1 MRSCKMKPGWRG
13 PLAASSCPCH
23 PAVCSHHL
31 RPPSVSFPSACNTKR
46 PAPAA
51 CVPMAAGTPATRLR
65 VPSPAPHSRWEP
77 QPRASE
83 TPPRLPACLAAT
95 ILNQASM
102 ETPRGSHADT
112 ERVIRGKDFGVRRN
126 SPTRPWRAAGS
137 ERRRRWAVQRR
148 GPSRSPVPFLGPRGT
163 VGGLSQPHHGADLKN
178 GRWKGLGG
186 PRPRAGRGLLLQPS
200 LGNQSLGS
208 RRRPGCCARR
218 GQGAV

>member
-1 MRSCKMKPGWRG
+1 MAGAAGRQFL
-13 PLAASSCPCH
+13 PLSPCRVQPPPPASLCILSLCLQHETP
-23 PAVCSHHL
+23 STSGL
-31 RPPSVSFPSACNTKR
+31 RPHGRRNPSH
-46 PAPAA
+46 AP
-51 CVPMAAGTPATRLR
+51 
-65 VPSPAPHSRWEP
+65 PSPLPGSPRPPEP
-77 QPRASE
+77 QPHASKS
-83 TPPRLPACLAAT
+83 PPRLPACLAAT

-126 SPTRPWRAAGS
+126 SPTRPWWAPGS
-137 ERRRRWAVQRR
+137 ERRRRRAVQRR

-208 RRRPGCCARR
+208 RRRPGCCACRR
-218 GQGAV
+218 QGTV